1 MQGDLVG
8 GPELQGHLGSKDVR
22 VLEAEAAGHERDWLP
37 VLLHRPERVD
47 ADADFEG
54 KKMKLV
60 VRVSFGEHRDAPSV
74 AEPLP
79 HLLVSLLVA
88 ELGDDA
94 VRVAPLERV
103 VVRFDLDV
111 RVILD
116 LGDPELFAV
125 RQLDRVP
132 HLAPRKCCLFSDNV
146 SSFDAQNIAASMV
159 GIIHWPFQ
167 RNSTT
172 ICDHESK

>member
-37 VLLHRPERVD
+37 VLLHRSERVD

-111 RVILD
+111 RVIFD

-132 HLAPRKCCLFSDNV
+132 HLAPRKCRLIANNLSGFDTQNFPI
-146 SSFDAQNIAASMV
+146 SFIGV
-159 GIIHWPFQ
+159 IPRPFQ
-167 RNSTT
+167 RDSTA
-172 ICDHESK
+172 KR